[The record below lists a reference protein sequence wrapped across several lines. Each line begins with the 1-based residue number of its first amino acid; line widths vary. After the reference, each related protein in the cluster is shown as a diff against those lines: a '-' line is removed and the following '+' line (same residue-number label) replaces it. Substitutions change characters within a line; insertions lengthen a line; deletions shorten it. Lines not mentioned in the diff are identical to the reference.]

1 MESLFESVTKE
12 HFHYRPKQKK
22 KSKSGCRPEKSD
34 KKRTNKKRGLSKRQR
49 SLSSESSN
57 SDMGVPMNPSL
68 REVLSDV
75 FRTGPQPPQTRFPKH
90 LRFATPPPHGLNYDR
105 TLREWL
111 QYLEKSRA
119 QVGMFPFYRAE
130 VVAMETYFYEQ
141 QYLRRR
147 GEKYANCWMRR
158 WIDTKPYDICDLYTT
173 IPVPPRA
180 QVVVYDC
187 PNRKKYVFH
196 THTAVKMIEA
206 SLHYSSYGIAKPSD
220 PKNPYTNV
228 PWSFGQL
235 LCIHHQIFHNL
246 LHNHTLIPQY
256 LINFRLAKY
265 SVRTYYVENK
275 KHVDILAAKN
285 FFLQKDDPYR
295 DVIYEE
301 VVNDLHTELALF
313 PKVTGFVMRRQL
325 PADILRAWDDV
336 VLASYLETNLHTY
349 TDKFKSAREIEEG
362 VLVAYERTLEHRRSL
377 KRPRNPFGTPI
388 TANNRNIANAP
399 ARLVVRSLNAE
410 LALGNLRQNLFGP
423 ALIDESQLASTTN
436 EIVLPTENT
445 LLQVEMTLTEQPTGD
460 ALQRLSN
467 SIRELL
473 LTSMTDTKTDDE

>member
-12 HFHYRPKQKK
+12 HFHFRPKQKQ
-22 KSKSGCRPEKSD
+22 SKSGRRPVKSD
-34 KKRTNKKRGLSKRQR
+34 KRSAKKRGSSKRQR
-49 SLSSESSN
+49 TLSSESSD
-57 SDMGVPMNPSL
+57 SEKTVSTNPSL
-68 REVLSDV
+68 REVLADV
-75 FRTGPQPPQTRFPKH
+75 FRKGPQPPQTRFPRH
-90 LRFATPPPHGLNYDR
+90 LRFTAPPPHGLNYDR

-111 QYLEKSRA
+111 QYFEKARQHA
-119 QVGMFPFYRAE
+119 TVFPFYRAE
-130 VVAMETYFYEQ
+130 VAAMETYFYRQ

-147 GEKYANCWMRR
+147 NEKYANLWMRR

-173 IPVPPRA
+173 IPVPLRA

-187 PNRKKYVFH
+187 RNRKKYVFH

-206 SLHYSSYGIAKPSD
+206 SIHYSSYGIAKPSE

-235 LCIHHQIFHNL
+235 LCIHHQIFRNL
-246 LHNHTLIPQY
+246 LHNHTLLPQY
-256 LINFRLAKY
+256 LVNFRLAEY
-265 SVRTYYVENK
+265 SVRRYYVQNK

-325 PADILRAWDDV
+325 PADILQAWDDV

-362 VLVAYERTLEHRRSL
+362 VLVAYERTLEHRRSIR
-377 KRPRNPFGTPI
+377 RPRTPFGTPI
-388 TANNRNIANAP
+388 PANNRSLVNAP
-399 ARLVVRSLNAE
+399 SRVAVRSLNAS
-410 LALGNLRQNLFGP
+410 LALDSLRQNLFGP
-423 ALIDESQLASTTN
+423 SLIDELQLTTN
-436 EIVLPTENT
+436 EIVSSVPENT

-473 LTSMTDTKTDDE
+473 ITSMSDTKTDE

>member
-12 HFHYRPKQKK
+12 HFHFLPKQKQ
-22 KSKSGCRPEKSD
+22 SKSGRHAVKSD
-34 KKRTNKKRGLSKRQR
+34 KKRSVKKRSGKKRSLSKRLR
-49 SLSSESSN
+49 TLSSVSSD
-57 SDMGVPMNPSL
+57 SEMTVSINPSL
-68 REVLSDV
+68 REILADV
-75 FRTGPQPPQTRFPKH
+75 FRTGLLPPQTRFPRH
-90 LRFATPPPHGLNYDR
+90 LRFAAPPHGLHYDR

-111 QYLEKSRA
+111 QYLEKSRQHA
-119 QVGMFPFYRAE
+119 TAFPFYRKEVAE
-130 VVAMETYFYEQ
+130 MERYFYGQ
-141 QYLRRR
+141 QYLRRLT
-147 GEKYANCWMRR
+147 EKYANRWMRR
-158 WIDTKPYDICDLYTT
+158 WIDTKPYDNCDLYTT
-173 IPVPPRA
+173 IPVPLRA
-180 QVVVYDC
+180 QVVVYDY

-206 SLHYSSYGIAKPSD
+206 SLHYSCYGIAKPSQ

-235 LCIHHQIFHNL
+235 LCIHHQIFRNL
-246 LHNHTLIPQY
+246 LHNHTLLPQY
-256 LINFRLAKY
+256 LVNFRLAEY
-265 SVRTYYVENK
+265 SVRRYYVQNK
-275 KHVDILAAKN
+275 KHMDILAAKN

-295 DVIYEE
+295 DSIYEE

-325 PADILRAWDDV
+325 PADILQAWDDV

-377 KRPRNPFGTPI
+377 RRPRNPFTTPI
-388 TANNRNIANAP
+388 PANNRSLVNAP
-399 ARLVVRSLNAE
+399 ARLLVRSLNAD
-410 LALGNLRQNLFGP
+410 LSFDSLRQNLFGP
-423 ALIDESQLASTTN
+423 SLIDEAQTAN
-436 EIVLPTENT
+436 EIVLPTDNT

-473 LTSMTDTKTDDE
+473 ITSMSDTKTDE